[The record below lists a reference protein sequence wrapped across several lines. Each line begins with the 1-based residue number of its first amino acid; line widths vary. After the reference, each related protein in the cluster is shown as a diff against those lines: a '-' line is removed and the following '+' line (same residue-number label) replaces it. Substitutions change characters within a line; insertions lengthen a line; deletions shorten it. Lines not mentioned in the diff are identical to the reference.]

1 MTVTSEQ
8 VNGKRFATVKRGGGY
23 DIGEVDLILE
33 AVERASADLTAKN
46 AGLEE
51 ANAALRAA
59 LVTANDRARMLEE
72 QLTSVLAESREAAA
86 AAPVEVA
93 PVIPIVEDTVR
104 TASLSASKML
114 ERATRDAEALVF
126 EAREEADQVVA
137 QARAEAA
144 QAIQTCLT
152 KVHAREE
159 ALDAMV
165 EEQRVELDR
174 TRKEALR
181 ELEGRRTE
189 LNNQVD
195 QLTEFEDRIRT
206 HLVSYFS
213 EQLETL
219 AEPLVA
225 DKLVVHS
232 TEHPQAS

>member
-1 MTVTSEQ
+1 MSVTTEQ
-8 VNGKRFATVKRGGGY
+8 VTGSRFATVKRGGGY
-23 DIGEVDLILE
+23 DVGDVDRHIE
-33 AVERASADLTAKN
+33 AAERAAADLVAKN
-46 AGLEE
+46 TGLEE
-51 ANAALRAA
+51 SNTALRAA
-59 LVTANDRARMLEE
+59 LVTANERVRMLEE
-72 QLTSVLAESREAAA
+72 QLTGALAESREAAA
-86 AAPVEVA
+86 VVA
-93 PVIPIVEDTVR
+93 PVIPIVQDPVR

-114 ERATRDAEALVF
+114 ERATRDAEALVIG
-126 EAREEADQVVA
+126 AREEADQVVA

-195 QLTEFEDRIRT
+195 QLTDFEDRIRT

-219 AEPLVA
+219 AEPIIAETLVIA
-225 DKLVVHS
+225 T

>member
-1 MTVTSEQ
+1 MTVTTEK
-8 VNGKRFATVKRGGGY
+8 VTGKRFATVKRGGGY
-23 DIGEVDLILE
+23 DVGDVDHHLE
-33 AVERASADLTAKN
+33 GVERAAADLVAKN
-46 AGLEE
+46 TGLEE
-51 ANAALRAA
+51 SNAALRAA
-59 LVTANDRARMLEE
+59 LNTANERVRMLEE
-72 QLTSVLAESREAAA
+72 QLAAALAESREAAA
-86 AAPVEVA
+86 VVA
-93 PVIPIVEDTVR
+93 PVIPIVQDPVR

-126 EAREEADQVVA
+126 GAREEADQVVA

-144 QAIQTCLT
+144 QAIQACLT

-165 EEQRVELDR
+165 EEQRIELDR

-189 LNNQVD
+189 LNNQVE
-195 QLTEFEDRIRT
+195 QLTDFENRIRT

-219 AEPLVA
+219 AEPGVAETLVIETA
-225 DKLVVHS
+225 
-232 TEHPQAS
+232 EHPQAS

>member
-1 MTVTSEQ
+1 
-8 VNGKRFATVKRGGGY
+8 
-23 DIGEVDLILE
+23 
-33 AVERASADLTAKN
+33 
-46 AGLEE
+46 
-51 ANAALRAA
+51 
-59 LVTANDRARMLEE
+59 MLEE

-86 AAPVEVA
+86 AAPVVVA

-165 EEQRVELDR
+165 EEQRIELDR

-219 AEPLVA
+219 AEPAVA

>member
-1 MTVTSEQ
+1 MSVTTEQ
-8 VNGKRFATVKRGGGY
+8 ATGSRFATVKRGGGY
-23 DIGEVDLILE
+23 DVGDVDRHFE
-33 AVERASADLTAKN
+33 AAERAAADLVAKN
-46 AGLEE
+46 TGLEE
-51 ANAALRAA
+51 SNAALRAA
-59 LVTANDRARMLEE
+59 LVTANERVRMLEE
-72 QLTSVLAESREAAA
+72 QLTGALAESREAAA
-86 AAPVEVA
+86 VVA
-93 PVIPIVEDTVR
+93 PVIPIVQDTVR

-114 ERATRDAEALVF
+114 ERATRDAETLVLG
-126 EAREEADQVVA
+126 AREEADQVVA

-181 ELEGRRTE
+181 ELEGRRAE

-195 QLTEFEDRIRT
+195 QLTDFENRIRT

-219 AEPLVA
+219 AEPTVTETLVIA
-225 DKLVVHS
+225 TS
-232 TEHPQAS
+232 EHPQAS

>member
-86 AAPVEVA
+86 AASVEVA

>member
-8 VNGKRFATVKRGGGY
+8 VKGKRFATVKRGGGY

-33 AVERASADLTAKN
+33 AVDRAAADLTAKN

-59 LVTANDRARMLEE
+59 LVTANERARMLEE
-72 QLTSVLAESREAAA
+72 QLTGVLAESREAAA
-86 AAPVEVA
+86 AVA
-93 PVIPIVEDTVR
+93 PVIPIVQDSVK

-114 ERATRDAEALVF
+114 ERATRDAEALVIG
-126 EAREEADQVVA
+126 AREEADQVVA

-165 EEQRVELDR
+165 EEQRIELDR

-181 ELEGRRTE
+181 ELEGRRSE

-195 QLTEFEDRIRT
+195 QLTEFENRIRT

-219 AEPLVA
+219 AEPTVA
-225 DKLVVHS
+225 EKLVIET